1 VIKPSL
7 TLCPGLPRSGTT
19 SLWYMLEKVKFF
31 NIICKEPHFLTVLS
45 DDKTDC
51 PTFFPKEYKNRYHQY
66 VYSLNEIEPPYSLD
80 LYKKYIKDSSYDFSQ
95 SYWYISE
102 NYLEEIKQS
111 LSDFDI
117 KIILLYRDPVMR
129 LYSYWNMVCSDWN
142 LDYTPIQLYYMSLE
156 RDDCINLYPNLYNKF
171 KRVFDNV
178 ICLKTETFF
187 TNDKEQQRLLN
198 FLGLP
203 LVELDNIYK
212 NRSDV
217 CSQLSANDIEIG
229 KHKLKSSYDFYL
241 NNAIFEGKR

>member
-1 VIKPSL
+1 
-7 TLCPGLPRSGTT
+7 
-19 SLWYMLEKVKFF
+19 M
-31 NIICKEPHFLTVLS
+31 
-45 DDKTDC
+45 
-51 PTFFPKEYKNRYHQY
+51 Y
-66 VYSLNEIEPPYSLD
+66 V
-80 LYKKYIKDSSYDFSQ
+80 
-95 SYWYISE
+95 
-102 NYLEEIKQS
+102 
-111 LSDFDI
+111 I
-117 KIILLYRDPVMR
+117 KIILFYRDPVMR

-142 LDYTPIQLYYMSLE
+142 LEYTPIQLYYMSLE

-203 LVELDNIYK
+203 LVELDNVYK

-217 CSQLSANDIEIG
+217 CSQLSVNDIEIG

-241 NNAIFEGKR
+241 NNAIFEGN